1 MTISITSDEVEEII
15 ETDVTIDLTSF
26 ITAAVAIVQ
35 KNCADLNPA
44 YTDDELNLIAIWL
57 SAHVYATRDPRPVV
71 ESLGN
76 RLSVTNQSKVDLY
89 FCNSHYGQMALL
101 LDWYGGLAK
110 LQDKMKN
117 QAGGLRTIGITWL
130 GEEEKELEE

>member
-1 MTISITSDEVEEII
+1 MAVRTTVEAVDGII
-15 ETDVTIDLTSF
+15 ETDVTIDLTPF
-26 ITAAVAIVQ
+26 IETASLLVDV
-35 KNCADLNPA
+35 NCEALNAA
-44 YTDDELNLIAIWL
+44 YTEEELEKIERWL

-130 GEEEKELEE
+130 GEESEELEE